1 MICSVENN
9 ERVFQDKITELEAHL
24 KDATVQN
31 ELHSKEISI
40 LNSHLGREKINLSEA
55 LEEIR
60 AAYKDKIEQC
70 TANIEVRYLEIR
82 GF

>member
-1 MICSVENN
+1 MSTVENAEKVYQ
-9 ERVFQDKITELEAHL
+9 ERITELETHL
-24 KDATVQN
+24 RDATVQN

-70 TANIEVRYLEIR
+70 TANIEVGSVEN
-82 GF
+82 